1 MSRFVRGLLCPN
13 LDACVPERVVNKRD
27 EYVLAANDIGMGHI
41 LVGLVREHQ
50 RAGAVA
56 HAIAVTRLAGND
68 GGIGA
73 AGKEADGRVRVL
85 AIA

>member
-1 MSRFVRGLLCPN
+1 M
-13 LDACVPERVVNKRD
+13 
-27 EYVLAANDIGMGHI
+27 
-41 LVGLVREHQ
+41 REHQ

-73 AGKEADGRVRVL
+73 AGKEAGGYVRVCHVIGGAL
-85 AIA
+85 ERS